1 MSVSNGLVSAP
12 ITIAEM
18 YSLLG
23 LGTAQSNGAHDLAY
37 LCGNSHGKICKWSR
51 CKPVRG
57 TNPFGTDFDPG
68 TGTTPGNATDKT
80 GIYAG
85 NRGQAAGKPIYW
97 GMEYPMNTAEQNY
110 CRKATGNLIQLCY
123 DVVAMSGGNHSN
135 FIYRPPVAG
144 TDYSRLAD
152 FDGYRHNNAQFLDA
166 GVAGAAAGI
175 NAKPATMSVNRYDDV
190 NVPFYALIPADS
202 VGWMFRYLIPEPNEY
217 YFVVELYKTADYE
230 SVTGGDF
237 STKVPFAVFAPKTT
251 LYATT
256 GMGIRIE
263 VPLSVIET
271 LGGLTANNYNFIACV
286 GFNRVKSSAT
296 KTDKGSYYQ
305 ITPANAYAAA
315 NGAAF
320 IAPYSLS
327 AQRCVTK
334 ITVTKASPYIANM
347 LQYALTTSTAY
358 ANFPSAETRISSDS
372 LRFKVRFDNNA
383 NSTAYLDS
391 QTQKA
396 AGHITLRAIAYGSF
410 DRIPQNM
417 GYISEDDYS
426 RSKPIPLKIS
436 DQPAASP
443 EKNSWAM
450 AAKSKTTLYAQANAL
465 IPYGTTSSI
474 VIEVS
479 NDGGKT
485 WNTTGTVTAYFR
497 RVY

>member
-1 MSVSNGLVSAP
+1 M
-12 ITIAEM
+12 
-18 YSLLG
+18 
-23 LGTAQSNGAHDLAY
+23 
-37 LCGNSHGKICKWSR
+37 
-51 CKPVRG
+51 
-57 TNPFGTDFDPG
+57 
-68 TGTTPGNATDKT
+68 
-80 GIYAG
+80 
-85 NRGQAAGKPIYW
+85 
-97 GMEYPMNTAEQNY
+97 
-110 CRKATGNLIQLCY
+110 
-123 DVVAMSGGNHSN
+123 
-135 FIYRPPVAG
+135 
-144 TDYSRLAD
+144 
-152 FDGYRHNNAQFLDA
+152 
-166 GVAGAAAGI
+166 
-175 NAKPATMSVNRYDDV
+175 
-190 NVPFYALIPADS
+190 
-202 VGWMFRYLIPEPNEY
+202 
-217 YFVVELYKTADYE
+217 
-230 SVTGGDF
+230 
-237 STKVPFAVFAPKTT
+237 
-251 LYATT
+251 
-256 GMGIRIE
+256 
-263 VPLSVIET
+263 
-271 LGGLTANNYNFIACV
+271 

-391 QTQKA
+391 QMQKA
-396 AGHITLRAIAYGSF
+396 SGHIILRATAYGSF

-443 EKNSWAM
+443 EKNSWSM